1 VKAHRARHRGPPRQ
15 QGAKAFGDV
24 LADWLSIQ
32 NDFSCSSPAKTVSQ
46 MLDCITLLMN
56 LFQQPTYKYQIF
68 IQARLHQ
75 HHADDFPRPLG

>member
-1 VKAHRARHRGPPRQ
+1 
-15 QGAKAFGDV
+15 

-32 NDFSCSSPAKTVSQ
+32 NDFSYSSPAKTVSQ

-75 HHADDFPRPLG
+75 HHAHDFPRPLG